1 MLLKGEL
8 ESGFTTSDITL
19 VNVQQALPRI
29 LALSSFITLFA
40 MALLGAFIT
49 LRETHRVIGPVGK
62 MERKFKEMTEG
73 DFSYMLSFRQNDLL
87 RAG

>member
-62 MERKFKEMTEG
+62 MEKVQGDDGGRLQLYAELQTERFAQG
-73 DFSYMLSFRQNDLL
+73 
-87 RAG
+87 AG